1 LITNKIPEGGLT
13 TAYKCGRLIDL
24 CTGPHLPSTE
34 RVKAFK
40 VTKNSAAYWLG
51 KNTNDDLQRVYGVAF
66 PDKKQLAEYVRIQEE
81 LAKRDHRNVGK

>member
-1 LITNKIPEGGLT
+1 LISLELFAANPFKVQLIKNKIPEGALT
-13 TAYKCGRLIDL
+13 TAYRCGKLIDL

-51 KNTNDDLQRVYGVAF
+51 KNTNDDL
-66 PDKKQLAEYVRIQEE
+66 
-81 LAKRDHRNVGK
+81 